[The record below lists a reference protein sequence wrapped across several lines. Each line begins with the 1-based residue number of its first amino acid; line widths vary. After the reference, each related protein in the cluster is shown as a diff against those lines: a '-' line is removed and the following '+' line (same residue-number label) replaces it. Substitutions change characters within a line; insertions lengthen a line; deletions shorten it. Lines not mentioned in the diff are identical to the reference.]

1 MGVLPSTI
9 SMVSFANVDEPWSP
23 WMLTKTG
30 AALQDLFTKTS
41 LACLHAVFDS
51 NKLSSMIRLLQK
63 LLTSRYCSELNLF
76 HQYQ

>member
-51 NKLSSMIRLLQK
+51 KQVEFNDPSAPEIIDFQILL
-63 LLTSRYCSELNLF
+63 RA
-76 HQYQ
+76 